1 MFIYVLLHCRVSVLA
16 DCGDLM
22 NVANGEVDFT
32 TTYDGSVAT
41 YSCNEGYVLC
51 GSENRTCLLNGS
63 WSGSPPE
70 CISKLCCTLA
80 LLQFPFI
87 AFINKNKFH

>member
-1 MFIYVLLHCRVSVLA
+1 MCLLCAWVLGCNICIFNLV

-22 NVANGEVDFT
+22 EPANGEVDFT
-32 TTYDGSVAT
+32 TTYGGSVAT

-51 GSENRTCLLNGS
+51 GSENRTCQSSGS

-70 CISKLCCTLA
+70 CIRKL
-80 LLQFPFI
+80 
-87 AFINKNKFH
+87 